1 MKKILILV
9 SLLLLFSSTV
19 FCVESF
25 WCLNATQNVQSSGDH
40 YRFNYSTVFN
50 LESYFN
56 GTPKYSDYASSSNPN
71 GALNESKAIG
81 TVGVAGCSHS
91 IKYTIIA
98 QNNGRFV
105 SQSDPSKYREYYV
118 VNVPDYSESGS
129 VSRNYYCH
137 NSSGTGAAAPS
148 TLGSNTMVFTAPV
161 TDGKTNSP
169 SFYNANGRSTTAKCA
184 SIGLD
189 LFLCMKQLTNN
200 DLAHISAADD
210 YIATITVTWECTDSN
225 CTQNHSGSFDIVVRG
240 YYGNNGGLA
249 RDSFLMIV
257 NPTADAMTLDLKK
270 MIKED
275 QSKTIS
281 NIVVST
287 TTKEGTSGNAY
298 EWRDH
303 LHAFLSASPNYN
315 AADTNGF
322 VLTKMTNRSITIPY
336 TLTVYNTTAGAP
348 ATGQTY
354 DGKDYYTN
362 SNSDSFYI
370 DLKDYSKPST
380 NYYAM
385 SYDRYGTYYYAI
397 NYTGRVEIKISNYT
411 IPGSGNSLK
420 AVMMDPV
427 TYDTDYTKYIGKYE
441 SNIYYHIVYDD

>member
-1 MKKILILV
+1 MKRFLSFLILLV
-9 SLLLLFSSTV
+9 AFSSMIFAEET
-19 FCVESF
+19 F
-25 WCLNATQNVQSSGDH
+25 WCLNATQNVNTNTNYDA
-40 YRFNYSTVFN
+40 YRFNYSTVYDLSTYYN
-50 LESYFN
+50 YN
-56 GTPKYSDYASSSNPN
+56 NRTTPRLGDYNKS
-71 GALNESKAIG
+71 GGLNEAKALG
-81 TVGVAGCSHS
+81 TVGVGGCSHA
-91 IKYTIIA
+91 ITYTISTT
-98 QNNGRFV
+98 GRFV
-105 SQSDPSKYREYYV
+105 SQSDPSKYRTFYV
-118 VNVPDYSESGS
+118 VNVPDYS
-129 VSRNYYCH
+129 VSNSTSRKYYCL
-137 NSSGTGAAAPS
+137 NRSGTDGNAPS
-148 TLGSNTMVFTAPV
+148 TLDGANSMVFTAPA
-161 TDGKTNSP
+161 TDGKTSATLYDNSG
-169 SFYNANGRSTTAKCA
+169 SQITVKCS

-189 LFLCMKQLTNN
+189 LFLCMANPSSELEH
-200 DLAHISAADD
+200 LAPNDD
-210 YIATITVTWECTDSN
+210 YVATITVSWQCSQGCAAHMGTFN
-225 CTQNHSGSFDIVVRG
+225 MVVRG
-240 YYGNNGGLA
+240 YYGSNNGAA

-257 NPTADAMTLDLKK
+257 NPTTDATMLDLKK

-275 QSKTIS
+275 QAKTIS

-287 TTKEGTSGNAY
+287 TTKEGTSGSAY
-298 EWRDH
+298 AWRDH
-303 LHAFLSASPNYN
+303 IHAFLSASSNYN

-336 TLTVYNTTAGAP
+336 TLTVYNTTTGAP